1 MLCACTSVPS
11 GKLGTCV
18 TPSLN
23 WTFLVD
29 SLYSRKFGNPVTV
42 VDLTPLPPALSS
54 LVTAIF
60 GFCPSTAIKSQ
71 FCPFVGA
78 WIVGFVT
85 SLTFNGI
92 VTSFVVPSLKVT
104 VASIFVSPYAAVLT
118 CDFDSTFAILSV
130 PLTFPSFDV
139 AVTLA
144 FKSSFVTGV
153 FWFTSISVAV
163 TLYSSLSLF
172 TLTFT
177 FTVSFEPSLY
187 VTSTTPSFSPG
198 VFVSGVVF
206 QV

>member
-1 MLCACTSVPS
+1 M
-11 GKLGTCV
+11 
-18 TPSLN
+18 
-23 WTFLVD
+23 FLI
-29 SLYSRKFGNPVTV
+29 
-42 VDLTPLPPALSS
+42 PLPFALSS
-54 LVTAIF
+54 ALTSIF
-60 GFCPSTAIKSQ
+60 GKALSNAVISQ
-71 FCPFVGA
+71 FVFSAGA
-78 WIVGFVT
+78 SIIGFVT

-92 VTSFVVPSLKVT
+92 VTSFVVPSLNVT

-118 CDFDSTFAILSV
+118 CAFGSTFAILSV

-153 FWFTSISVAV
+153 FWLTSIGAPV

-198 VFVSGVVF
+198 VVVTGVVF
-206 QV
+206 QA

>member
-1 MLCACTSVPS
+1 M
-11 GKLGTCV
+11 
-18 TPSLN
+18 
-23 WTFLVD
+23 
-29 SLYSRKFGNPVTV
+29 FG
-42 VDLTPLPPALSS
+42 S
-54 LVTAIF
+54 
-60 GFCPSTAIKSQ
+60 CPSTAIKSQ

-78 WIVGFVT
+78 WIVGLVT

-104 VASIFVSPYAAVLT
+104 VASIFISPYAAVLT
-118 CDFDSTFAILSV
+118 CAFGSTFEILSV

-144 FKSSFVTGV
+144 FRSSFVTRV
-153 FWFTSISVAV
+153 FWLTSIGAPV

-206 QV
+206 HA